1 MGKNRKQVENLV
13 FRAKGAAKIKLEKEG
28 VVNEK

>member
-13 FRAKGAAKIKLEKEG
+13 FRAKAAAKKELLKEG
-28 VVNEK
+28 VGYEE